1 MRTKAL
7 FFFVAVLLIAGSA
20 TAQNR
25 ITWTSQGPPP
35 PAASDSGPRH
45 SGGDGNYGSNGYWC
59 APAPPLEIASEPASA
74 SSFAYGPTSG
84 VLTNDSRSGSFSD
97 YLNAPSSSAAANF
110 ATASASPSL
119 GEIARTLRQ
128 SKMQRNPG
136 PMVIRQD
143 NFGRL
148 QVCDATGGNCKA
160 PR

>member
-1 MRTKAL
+1 MRSKAL
-7 FFFVAVLLIAGSA
+7 FFFIAAPVIAGSA
-20 TAQNR
+20 NAQNK

-35 PAASDSGPRH
+35 LAASDSSSRH
-45 SGGDGNYGSNGYWC
+45 SGGDGNYDSNGYWC
-59 APAPPLEIASEPASA
+59 APAPPLEITTEPASA

-84 VLTNDSRSGSFSD
+84 VLSNSGRGGSFSD

-119 GEIARTLRQ
+119 GEIAPNLRQ
-128 SKMQRNPG
+128 SKMQGNRG
-136 PMVIRQD
+136 PMIIRQD
-143 NFGRL
+143 NSGRL

>member
-7 FFFVAVLLIAGSA
+7 FFFIAVLLIAGSA
-20 TAQNR
+20 NAQNK

-45 SGGDGNYGSNGYWC
+45 SGGDGNYDSNGYWC
-59 APAPPLEIASEPASA
+59 APAPPLEITTEPASA

-97 YLNAPSSSAAANF
+97 YLNAPSSF
-110 ATASASPSL
+110 AGTGIAQASASPSL

-128 SKMQRNPG
+128 SKMQGNRG
-136 PMVIRQD
+136 PMIIRQD
-143 NFGRL
+143 NSGRL
-148 QVCDATGGNCKA
+148 QLCDATGGNCKA

>member
-1 MRTKAL
+1 MRTRAL
-7 FFFVAVLLIAGSA
+7 FFFIAVLLIAGSA
-20 TAQNR
+20 NAQNR

-45 SGGDGNYGSNGYWC
+45 SGDDGNYDSNGYWC
-59 APAPPLEIASEPASA
+59 APAPPLEITTEPASA
-74 SSFAYGPTSG
+74 SSFAYGPSSG
-84 VLTNDSRSGSFSD
+84 VLTSDSRSGSFSD
-97 YLNAPSSSAAANF
+97 YLNAPSSSAAANS

-119 GEIARTLRQ
+119 GEIARTFRQ
-128 SKMQRNPG
+128 GKVQGNRGTMI
-136 PMVIRQD
+136 IRQD